1 MAEVFRVV
9 RYDNLP
15 RYMADVF
22 CCSFLGDLK
31 RMGSRPVVHVDL
43 LEASTVPFAT
53 CNQTLQR
60 KIPFF
65 EGKIM

>member
-1 MAEVFRVV
+1 MAALFRVV
-9 RYDNLP
+9 KYDYLP

-22 CCSFLGDLK
+22 CCSFWGDLK
-31 RMGSRPVVHVDL
+31 RMGSRSVVHVDL
-43 LEASTVPFAT
+43 LETSTVPFAT

-60 KIPFF
+60 KIQFF